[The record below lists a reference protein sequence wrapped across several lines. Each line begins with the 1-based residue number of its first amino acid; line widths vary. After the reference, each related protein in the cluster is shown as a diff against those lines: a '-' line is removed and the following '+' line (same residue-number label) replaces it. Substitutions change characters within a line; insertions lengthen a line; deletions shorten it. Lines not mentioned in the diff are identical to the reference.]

1 MECLT
6 GDKMKRNLILSS
18 GVLLLIF
25 SMALI
30 SPVKANATWGF
41 ETDKTYAF
49 ELKQLNMY
57 STDYTLMLKQNTTMK
72 IVFTDSNDTGYSY
85 NTIDF
90 EGTITP
96 NSTVFVPVEVAEGVT
111 FVMPQGLP
119 IALPLSYG
127 GSIPD
132 YLAAFG
138 QFINETDLNLMLGN
152 LLFNMTDFG
161 NITYMDVYSIYN
173 EDYLYGKL
181 DLFATVLNETTL
193 TGLMAGID
201 TSELGF
207 TFPTNITDFKFNA
220 TIAYNATS
228 GLFDYFKITIRSM
241 AEQYG
246 YVDNFDVDVKYGLY
260 IPPPPYTPTPTPTP
274 TPTETNFPWMIP
286 IVAVSLISSGLVLR
300 RKKK

>member
-1 MECLT
+1 VKYLT
-6 GDKMKRNLILSS
+6 GDKMKRSLIFSS

-57 STDYTLMLKQNTTMK
+57 GTDYTLMLKQNTTLK

-90 EGTITP
+90 EGTITS
-96 NSTVFVPVEVAEGVT
+96 NSTVFVPVEVAENVT

-127 GSIPD
+127 SIDD

-138 QFINETDLNLMLGN
+138 QFINGTDPSMMLGD

-193 TGLMAGID
+193 TGLMAGFDSGDLPI
-201 TSELGF
+201 TI
-207 TFPTNITDFKFNA
+207 PTNISDFKFNA

-246 YVDNFDVDVKYGLY
+246 YVDNFDVDIKYGLY

-274 TPTETNFPWMIP
+274 TETNFPWLVP
-286 IVAVSLISSGLVLR
+286 IAAVSLISSGLVLR

>member
-1 MECLT
+1 
-6 GDKMKRNLILSS
+6 MKRNLIFSS

-57 STDYTLMLKQNTTMK
+57 STDYSLMLKQNTTMK

-85 NTIDF
+85 NAIDF

-96 NSTVFVPVEVAEGVT
+96 NSTVFLPVEVAEGVT

-127 GSIPD
+127 SIPD
-132 YLAAFG
+132 YLDAFG
-138 QFINETDLNLMLGN
+138 QFINGTDPSMMLGD

-193 TGLMAGID
+193 TGLMAGFDSGDLPI
-201 TSELGF
+201 TI
-207 TFPTNITDFKFNA
+207 PTNISDFKFNA

-246 YVDNFDVDVKYGLY
+246 YVDNFDVDIKYGLY

-274 TPTETNFPWMIP
+274 TPTNFPWLVP
-286 IVAVSLISSGLVLR
+286 IAAVSLISSGLVLR

>member
-1 MECLT
+1 MEYLT
-6 GDKMKRNLILSS
+6 GDKMKRNLIFSS

-41 ETDKTYAF
+41 ETDKTYVF
-49 ELKQLNMY
+49 ELKQLNVY
-57 STDYTLMLKQNTTMK
+57 DTSYLTIPDLVKNTTMK

-85 NTIDF
+85 DAIDF
-90 EGTITP
+90 ENTITS
-96 NSTVFVPVEVAEGVT
+96 NSTVFLPVEVAEGVT

-127 GSIPD
+127 SIPD
-132 YLAAFG
+132 YLDAFG
-138 QFINETDLNLMLGN
+138 QFINGTDPSMMLGD

-193 TGLMAGID
+193 TGLMAGFD
-201 TSELGF
+201 TGELPF
-207 TFPTNITDFKFNA
+207 TISTNITDLKFNA

-246 YVDNFDVDVKYGLY
+246 YVDTFNVDIKYGLY

-274 TPTETNFPWMIP
+274 TNFPWLVLIA
-286 IVAVSLISSGLVLR
+286 AVSLISSGLVLR

>member
-1 MECLT
+1 
-6 GDKMKRNLILSS
+6 
-18 GVLLLIF
+18 
-25 SMALI
+25 
-30 SPVKANATWGF
+30 
-41 ETDKTYAF
+41 
-49 ELKQLNMY
+49 
-57 STDYTLMLKQNTTMK
+57 MK
-72 IVFTDSNDTGYSY
+72 IVFTDTNDTGYSY

-127 GSIPD
+127 LIDD

-138 QFINETDLNLMLGN
+138 QFINETDLNMMFGEVMAN
-152 LLFNMTDFG
+152 ITDFG
-161 NITYMDVYSIYN
+161 NITYMDIYSIYT

-193 TGLMAGID
+193 TSLMAGFD
-201 TSELGF
+201 TGELPF
-207 TFPTNITDFKFNA
+207 TISTNITDFKFNA

-246 YVDNFDVDVKYGLY
+246 YVDNFDVDIKYGLY

-274 TPTETNFPWMIP
+274 TETNFPWLIP
-286 IVAVSLISSGLVLR
+286 IAAVSLISSGLVLR

>member
-1 MECLT
+1 
-6 GDKMKRNLILSS
+6 MKRILIFSS

-25 SMALI
+25 LMALI

-49 ELKQLNMY
+49 ELKQLNVY
-57 STDYTLMLKQNTTMK
+57 GASYVLGLKQNTTMK
-72 IVFTDSNDTGYSY
+72 IVFTDTNDTGYSY
-85 NTIDF
+85 NKIDF

-96 NSTVFVPVEVAEGVT
+96 NSTVFVPVEVAENVT

-127 GSIPD
+127 LIPD

-138 QFINETDLNLMLGN
+138 QFINETNSNMMFGD

-173 EDYLYGKL
+173 ENYLYGKL

-193 TGLMAGID
+193 TNLMAGFNTGEI
-201 TSELGF
+201 GF
-207 TFPTNITDFKFNA
+207 FIPTIITDFKLNA

-228 GLFDYFKITIRSM
+228 GLFDYFKITIRSIS
-241 AEQYG
+241 EYEG
-246 YVDNFDVDVKYGLY
+246 HVDNFDVDIKYGLY

-274 TPTETNFPWMIP
+274 TNFPWLVP
-286 IVAVSLISSGLVLR
+286 IAAISLISSGLVLR

>member
-1 MECLT
+1 MEYLT
-6 GDKMKRNLILSS
+6 GDKMKRNLIFSS

-41 ETDKTYAF
+41 ETDKTYVF
-49 ELKQLNMY
+49 ELKQLNVY
-57 STDYTLMLKQNTTMK
+57 DTSYLTIPDLVKNTTMK

-85 NTIDF
+85 DAIDF
-90 EGTITP
+90 ENTITS
-96 NSTVFVPVEVAEGVT
+96 NSTVFLPVEVAEGVT

-127 GSIPD
+127 SIPD
-132 YLAAFG
+132 YLDAFG
-138 QFINETDLNLMLGN
+138 QFINGTDPSMMLGD

-193 TGLMAGID
+193 TGLMAGFD
-201 TSELGF
+201 TGELPF
-207 TFPTNITDFKFNA
+207 TISTNITDFKFNA

-246 YVDNFDVDVKYGLY
+246 YVDTFNVDIKYGLY

-274 TPTETNFPWMIP
+274 TNFPWLVLIA
-286 IVAVSLISSGLVLR
+286 AVSLISSGLVLR

>member
-1 MECLT
+1 MEYLT
-6 GDKMKRNLILSS
+6 GDKMKRSLIFSS
-18 GVLLLIF
+18 GVLMLIF

-41 ETDKTYAF
+41 EIDKTYAF

-57 STDYTLMLKQNTTMK
+57 GTDYTLMLKQNTTMK
-72 IVFTDSNDTGYSY
+72 IVFTDSNETGYSY
-85 NTIDF
+85 NVIDF
-90 EGTITP
+90 ENTITS
-96 NSTVFVPVEVAEGVT
+96 NSTVFLPVEVAEDVT

-127 GSIPD
+127 LIPD
-132 YLAAFG
+132 YLDAFG
-138 QFINETDLNLMLGN
+138 QFINGTDPSMMLGD

-193 TGLMAGID
+193 TGLMAGFDSGDLPI
-201 TSELGF
+201 TI
-207 TFPTNITDFKFNA
+207 PTNISDFKFNA

-246 YVDNFDVDVKYGLY
+246 YVDNFDVDIKYGLY

-274 TPTETNFPWMIP
+274 TETNFPWLVP
-286 IVAVSLISSGLVLR
+286 IAAVSLISSGLVLR

>member
-1 MECLT
+1 VEYLT
-6 GDKMKRNLILSS
+6 GDKMKRSLIFSS

-41 ETDKTYAF
+41 EIGKTYAF

-57 STDYTLMLKQNTTMK
+57 GTDYTLMLKQNTTMK
-72 IVFTDSNDTGYSY
+72 IVFTDSNETGYSY
-85 NTIDF
+85 DVIDF
-90 EGTITP
+90 ENTITS
-96 NSTVFVPVEVAEGVT
+96 NSTVFLPVAVAENVT

-127 GSIPD
+127 LIPD
-132 YLAAFG
+132 YLDAFG
-138 QFINETDLNLMLGN
+138 QFINGTDPSMMLGD

-193 TGLMAGID
+193 TGLMAGFDSGDLPI
-201 TSELGF
+201 TI
-207 TFPTNITDFKFNA
+207 PTNISDFKFNA

-246 YVDNFDVDVKYGLY
+246 YVDNFDVDIKYGLY

-274 TPTETNFPWMIP
+274 TETNFPWLVP
-286 IVAVSLISSGLVLR
+286 IAAVSLISSGFVLR

>member
-1 MECLT
+1 MEYLT
-6 GDKMKRNLILSS
+6 GDKMKRSLIFSS
-18 GVLLLIF
+18 GVLMLIF

-41 ETDKTYAF
+41 ETNKTYIF
-49 ELKQLNMY
+49 ELKQLSIY
-57 STDYTLMLKQNTTMK
+57 GTDYALSLKSETTMK
-72 IVFTDSNDTGYSY
+72 IVFTDTNDTGYSY
-85 NTIDF
+85 NAINST
-90 EGTITP
+90 GTITP
-96 NSTVFVPVEVAEGVT
+96 NSTVFVPVEVAENVT

-127 GSIPD
+127 LIPD
-132 YLAAFG
+132 YLDAFG
-138 QFINETDLNLMLGN
+138 QFINGTDPSMMLGD

-173 EDYLYGKL
+173 ENYLYGKL

-207 TFPTNITDFKFNA
+207 TFPTNITDFKLNA

-228 GLFDYFKITIRSM
+228 GLFDYFKITIRST
-241 AEQYG
+241 QG
-246 YVDNFDVDVKYGLY
+246 YLEWEDTFNVDVKYGLY

-274 TPTETNFPWMIP
+274 TNFPWLVP
-286 IVAVSLISSGLVLR
+286 IAAISLISSGLVLR